1 MQSFS
6 ENKQDIFV
14 SSLLPINNGFYI
26 DIGSYNPI
34 TNNNTYLLEQL
45 GWNGICIEID
55 SSFNEEYKQRNCI
68 FLNQDAL
75 NINYKNLF
83 KEHNV
88 PNIVD
93 YLSLDIDEQSTKL
106 LLNLPHQEF
115 EFKIITLE
123 HDFYLHKEKYQSVQR
138 LFLQSKGYKLLF
150 GNVYAEKGSDE
161 WGKQRAYEDWWI
173 NPKYFNNNIFNL
185 KKENIYPSEINY
197 LNFDIAY

>member
-88 PNIVD
+88 PNINLFKD
-93 YLSLDIDEQSTKL
+93 Y
-106 LLNLPHQEF
+106 
-115 EFKIITLE
+115 
-123 HDFYLHKEKYQSVQR
+123 FYRVKV
-138 LFLQSKGYKLLF
+138 
-150 GNVYAEKGSDE
+150 
-161 WGKQRAYEDWWI
+161 
-173 NPKYFNNNIFNL
+173 
-185 KKENIYPSEINY
+185 INY
-197 LNFDIAY
+197 YLEMFMQKRVLMNGESKELTKTGG